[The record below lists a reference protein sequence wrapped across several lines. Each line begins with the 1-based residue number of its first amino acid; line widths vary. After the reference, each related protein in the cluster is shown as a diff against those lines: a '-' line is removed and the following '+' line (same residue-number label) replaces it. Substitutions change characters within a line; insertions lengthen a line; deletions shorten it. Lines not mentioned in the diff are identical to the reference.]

1 MRRTH
6 SEFSQALIALLAVD
20 AAPRALILSLIC
32 STVLGLATLA
42 LGGRPALV
50 EAALLLPWALIVARK
65 LRADGQEYGW
75 LAVFELLVILQIGH
89 FAEHV
94 SQMVELHGLAWPPIL
109 AKGII
114 GELDIEP
121 VHFWWNTIILF
132 AATLLLM
139 RYRQNRWLW
148 GSWLFS
154 IWHEVEHVYIY
165 FFWYLARGVSG
176 HPGILG
182 AGGLVDEANISI
194 PVLTSL
200 GRADLHFWYN
210 FFEIGLFVAAFV
222 VQVAALRPRPATAP
236 RWSWQRGLVL
246 AGFGQVALLTLIGLV
261 RSSPATLRVPQNYA
275 TIQGAIDAAPPWAII
290 RLAPGDYHESLRIAK
305 PLALMGSGSGATR
318 IWQADDNLTT
328 IAVLNTHDV
337 RIQNLTVEG
346 GLYAILVDK
355 SHRVQI
361 SNNAVLNAWFVGI
374 RVSEGDAA
382 IETNQ
387 VIGTRSP
394 YGMGIEVANT
404 AFSPPTMI
412 DRNTVRGHAHEG
424 IVTHNSNA
432 MIEQNV
438 VEQNGLRGIAI
449 TEMSMAKVR
458 WNQIAD
464 NADAGIF
471 VIDYSMADLQGNH
484 VRNVLP
490 GPLGTAYGIKGDY
503 YAEITLGSNTIDLA
517 PANRVVLMYNS
528 TIEP

>member
-1 MRRTH
+1 MTRVYSNFR
-6 SEFSQALIALLAVD
+6 QAVIALFTVD
-20 AAPRALILSLIC
+20 ATPRALIVSLIC
-32 STVLGLATLA
+32 STVLGFAALA
-42 LGGRPALV
+42 LGGRSVVV

-94 SQMVELHGLAWPPIL
+94 SQVIELHGLAWPPIL
-109 AKGII
+109 AKGIV

-154 IWHEVEHVYIY
+154 IYIY
-165 FFWYLARGVSG
+165 FFWYLAQGVSG

-182 AGGLVDEANISI
+182 AGGLVDAANISI

-210 FFEIGLFVAAFV
+210 LFEIGLFVMAFM
-222 VQVAALRPRPATAP
+222 VQVAALQPRPATAP
-236 RWSWQRGLVL
+236 APRLSWQRRLVL

-261 RSSPATLRVPQNYA
+261 RFSPATLRVPQNYA
-275 TIQGAIDAAPPWAII
+275 TIQNAIDAAPEWAIV
-290 RLAPGDYHESLRIAK
+290 RLAPGEYHESLRITK
-305 PLALMGSGSGATR
+305 PLALVGSGSGATR
-318 IWQADDNLTT
+318 IWQADDNVPT

-374 RVSEGDAA
+374 RVSQGDAT
-382 IETNQ
+382 IESNQ

-404 AFSPPTMI
+404 MFSPATMI
-412 DRNTVRGHAHEG
+412 DRNTVRDHAHEG

-432 MIEQNV
+432 MIEQNI

-458 WNQIAD
+458 WNQIAG

-471 VIDYSMADLQGNH
+471 VVDHSMADLEGNH
-484 VRNVLP
+484 VRSVLP
-490 GPLGTAYGIKGDY
+490 GPLGTAYGIKGNY
-503 YAEITLGSNTIDLA
+503 YAEITLGSNTIDLD
-517 PANRVVLMYNS
+517 PAHRVVLMYDA